1 MGSLTPQFGARLG
14 KRGRAVSWSSSA
26 YGRKLSDLKSLV
38 RDIGCVDAVVAENGA
53 VIAFPNGQAR
63 QLAAPPPAQF
73 LRELA
78 QQGIPFSVGQCV
90 VEADATWAHQ
100 ILERHPTPQIFLPR
114 RRDCI
119 HADQCYDR
127 ELSAVHFWNVPL
139 SEDWVALWT
148 TGRTSCRF
156 TLHTSQIAF
165 IFSRR

>member
-1 MGSLTPQFGARLG
+1 MLALHYDGTVALDGVLDPAVRSAIGEARS
-14 KRGRAVSWSSSA
+14 RGIVVLIGVRAEA
-26 YGRKLSDLKSLV
+26 FRPEDLV

-100 ILERHPTPQIFLPR
+100 ILERHSTPQIFLPR

-127 ELSAVHFWNVPL
+127 
-139 SEDWVALWT
+139 D
-148 TGRTSCRF
+148 
-156 TLHTSQIAF
+156 
-165 IFSRR
+165 